1 MGLRKDFLWGG
12 AIAANQAEGAWNVD
26 GKGLSVVDVA
36 TYKPKVDVK
45 DYRKQVGVTMA
56 DIDAAIKT
64 QDIADYPK
72 RRGIDFY
79 HRYSEDIDLFHEM
92 GFKTLRLSI
101 AWTRI
106 FPTGEETEPN
116 QAGLAYYKAV
126 FAKMHAA
133 KIEPIVTLSHYEMPL
148 ALATKYNGWAD
159 RRVIDLFVRFCQA
172 CFTAFKD
179 DVKYWLTFNE
189 IDSVTRH
196 PFISAGIIPDQT
208 ENLLQTEYQAFHHQ
222 FVASAL
228 VTKACH
234 ETIPGSQVG
243 CMLTKLTDYPNS
255 SDPRD
260 VLASFNK
267 NTMNYFPADVQVF
280 GEYPALVLNYFKE
293 QGIEI
298 AMAPDDLAILK
309 ANTVDFVSFSYYM
322 SMVSSYDDSNLT
334 LTTGNTVVGGK
345 NPHLETTEWGWTVDP
360 VGLRISLLQ
369 LYDRYHKPLMIVE
382 NGMGAKDEL
391 TADYQVHDDYRINYF
406 KGHFEQMIQAVDAGV
421 DLLGYTSWA
430 PIDLVSASTSQMS
443 KRYGF
448 IYVDEDD
455 LGHGTLNRYKK
466 DSFTWYQ
473 KVIRTNGADLS

>member
-12 AIAANQAEGAWNVD
+12 AIAANQVEGAWNID
-26 GKGLSVVDVA
+26 GKGLSVADVA
-36 TYKPKVDVK
+36 TYKPNVDVK
-45 DYRKQVGVTMA
+45 DYRKQVGVTKS
-56 DIDAAIKT
+56 DIEKAI
-64 QDIADYPK
+64 QDTDTKYYPK

-79 HRYSEDIDLFHEM
+79 HRYPEDLELFHEM
-92 GFKTLRLSI
+92 GFKALRLSI

-106 FPTGEETEPN
+106 FPTGEESEPN
-116 QAGLAYYKAV
+116 QAGLDYYKAM
-126 FAKMHAA
+126 FNKMHELG
-133 KIEPIVTLSHYEMPL
+133 IEPIVTLSHYEMPL
-148 ALATKYNGWAD
+148 ALASKYNGWEN
-159 RRVIDLFVRFCQA
+159 RKVIDLFVRFCKV
-172 CFTAFKD
+172 CFEAYKN

-196 PFISAGIIPDQT
+196 PFTSAGIIPDQT
-208 ENLLQTEYQAFHHQ
+208 DNLLQAEYQAFHHQ

-228 VTKACH
+228 VTKSCH
-234 ETIPGSQVG
+234 EVIHGSQVG

-260 VLASFNK
+260 VLASFNE

-280 GEYPALVLNYFKE
+280 GEYPPLVLNYFKK
-293 QGIEI
+293 QKIHI
-298 AMAPDDLAILK
+298 DMTASDLEILK
-309 ANTVDFVSFSYYM
+309 ENTVDFVTFSYYM
-322 SMVSSYDDSNLT
+322 SLVSSYDENNLT
-334 LTTGNTVVGGK
+334 LTTGNTIVGGK
-345 NPHLETTEWGWTVDP
+345 NPHLPVTEWGWTVDP

-391 TADYQVHDDYRINYF
+391 TADQKIHDDYRIKYF
-406 KGHFEQMIQAVDAGV
+406 RAHFKEMIKAVDAGV

-455 LGHGTLNRYKK
+455 LGNGSLKRYRK

-473 KVIRTNGADLS
+473 KVIQTNGTSLD

>member
-12 AIAANQAEGAWNVD
+12 AIAANQVEGAWNTD
-26 GKGLSVVDVA
+26 GKGLSVADVA
-36 TYKPKVDVK
+36 TYKPNVDVK
-45 DYRKQVGVTMA
+45 DYRKQVGVTMS
-56 DIDAAIKT
+56 DIEQAI
-64 QDIADYPK
+64 QDTDTKYYPK

-79 HRYSEDIDLFHEM
+79 HRYPEDLELFHEM

-106 FPTGEETEPN
+106 FPTGEESEPN
-116 QAGLAYYKAV
+116 QAGLDYYKAM
-126 FAKMHAA
+126 FNKMH
-133 KIEPIVTLSHYEMPL
+133 KLGIEPIVTLSHYEMPL
-148 ALATKYNGWAD
+148 ALATKYNGWEN
-159 RRVIDLFVRFCQA
+159 RKVIDLFVRFCKA
-172 CFTAFKD
+172 CFVAYKD

-196 PFISAGIIPDQT
+196 PFTSAGIIPDQT
-208 ENLLQTEYQAFHHQ
+208 DNLLQVEYQAFHHQ
-222 FVASAL
+222 FVASAM

-234 ETIPGSQVG
+234 EIIPGSQVG

-260 VLASFNK
+260 VLASFNE

-280 GEYPALVLNYFKE
+280 GEYPALVLNYFKK
-293 QGIEI
+293 QKIHI
-298 AMAPDDLAILK
+298 DMTSADLDILK
-309 ANTVDFVSFSYYM
+309 KNTVDFVTFSYYM
-322 SMVSSYDDSNLT
+322 SLVSSYDENNLT
-334 LTTGNTVVGGK
+334 LTTGNTIVGGK
-345 NPHLETTEWGWTVDP
+345 NPHLPVTEWGWTVDP

-391 TADYQVHDDYRINYF
+391 TADHQIHDDYRIKYF
-406 KGHFEQMIQAVDAGV
+406 RAHFKEMIKAVDAGV

-455 LGHGTLNRYKK
+455 LGNGSLKRYRK
-466 DSFTWYQ
+466 DSFAWYQ
-473 KVIRTNGADLS
+473 KVIKTNGIDLD

>member
-26 GKGLSVVDVA
+26 GKGLSVADVA

-64 QDIADYPK
+64 QDTADYPK

-280 GEYPALVLNYFKE
+280 GEYPALVLNYFEE

-345 NPHLETTEWGWTVDP
+345 NPHLETTDWGWTVDP

>member
-12 AIAANQAEGAWNVD
+12 AIAANQVEGAWDVD
-26 GKGLSVVDVA
+26 GKGLSVADVA

-45 DYRKQVGVTMA
+45 DYRKQVGVTTA

-64 QDIADYPK
+64 KDTADYPK

-79 HRYSEDIDLFHEM
+79 HRYPEDIELFHEM

-106 FPTGEETEPN
+106 FPTGEEPEPN

-133 KIEPIVTLSHYEMPL
+133 NIEPIVTLSHYEMPL

-196 PFISAGIIPDQT
+196 PFTSAGIIPDQT

-234 ETIPGSQVG
+234 ATIPGSQVG

-298 AMAPDDLAILK
+298 IMAPDDLAILK

-345 NPHLETTEWGWTVDP
+345 NPHLEMTDWGWTVDP

-382 NGMGAKDEL
+382 NGMGAKDKL
-391 TADYQVHDDYRINYF
+391 TTDHHVHDDYRIKYF
-406 KGHFEQMIQAVDAGV
+406 KEHFEQMIQAVDAGV

-455 LGHGTLNRYKK
+455 LGQGSLKRYKK

-473 KVIRTNGADLS
+473 KVIQTNGADLS

>member
-1 MGLRKDFLWGG
+1 MSLRKDFLWGG
-12 AIAANQAEGAWNVD
+12 AIAANQVEGAWNVD
-26 GKGLSVVDVA
+26 GKGLSVADVA
-36 TYKPKVDVK
+36 TYKPKVDVQ
-45 DYRKQVGVTMA
+45 DYRKQVGVTTA
-56 DIDAAIKT
+56 DIEMALKT
-64 QDIADYPK
+64 KHVEDYPK

-79 HRYSEDIDLFHEM
+79 HRYSEDLALFHEM

-106 FPTGEETEPN
+106 FPTGEEDEPN
-116 QAGLAYYKAV
+116 AAGLAYYKAI
-126 FAKMHAA
+126 FAKMHTYQ
-133 KIEPIVTLSHYEMPL
+133 IEPIVTLSHYEMPL

-159 RRVIDLFVRFCQA
+159 RRVIDLFVKFCKA
-172 CFTAFKD
+172 CFKAFQT

-196 PFISAGIIPDQT
+196 PFTSAGIIPDQT
-208 ENLLQTEYQAFHHQ
+208 ANLLQTEYQAFHHQ

-234 ETIPGSQVG
+234 EIIPGSQVG

-280 GEYPALVLNYFKE
+280 GEYPELVLNYFKTN
-293 QGIEI
+293 QIEI
-298 AMAPDDLAILK
+298 KLAPDDLAILK
-309 ANTVDFVSFSYYM
+309 ANPVDFVSFSYYM
-322 SMVSSYDDSNLT
+322 SMVSSYDQNNLT

-345 NPHLETTEWGWTVDP
+345 NPHLDVTEWGWTVDP
-360 VGLRISLLQ
+360 TGLQISLLQ

-382 NGMGAKDEL
+382 NGMGAKDVL
-391 TADYQVHDDYRINYF
+391 TATHEVHDDYRINYF
-406 KGHFEQMIQAVDAGV
+406 RAHFQAMIKAVDAGV

-455 LGHGTLNRYKK
+455 LGHGTLRRYRK
-466 DSFTWYQ
+466 DSFAWYQ
-473 KVIRTNGADLS
+473 KVIRTNGADLT